1 VTDVLRPPDTTRVR
15 DRTGLRNLMGRFS
28 ARMDMVW
35 LGLGLLGI
43 GLCVAVVAT
52 ALVGTAATVL
62 SALGLPAM
70 LAGVVLLDSA
80 RHRR

>member
-1 VTDVLRPPDTTRVR
+1 MRRL
-15 DRTGLRNLMGRFS
+15 S

-43 GLCVAVVAT
+43 GLCVAVVAI
-52 ALVGTAATVL
+52 ALAGTTGSML
-62 SALGLPAM
+62 FALGLPVM
-70 LAGVVLLDSA
+70 LAGVMLLDSA

>member
-1 VTDVLRPPDTTRVR
+1 
-15 DRTGLRNLMGRFS
+15 
-28 ARMDMVW
+28 MDIVW

-52 ALVGTAATVL
+52 ALTGTVGTVL

-70 LAGVVLLDSA
+70 LAGVMLLDSA

>member
-1 VTDVLRPPDTTRVR
+1 
-15 DRTGLRNLMGRFS
+15 
-28 ARMDMVW
+28 MDMIW
-35 LGLGLLGI
+35 LGLGLLAI

-52 ALVGTAATVL
+52 ALAGTAATVL
-62 SALGLPAM
+62 SALGLPSM

>member
-1 VTDVLRPPDTTRVR
+1 LD
-15 DRTGLRNLMGRFS
+15 S
-28 ARMDMVW
+28 VW

-52 ALVGTAATVL
+52 ALTGTVGTVL
-62 SALGLPAM
+62 SALALPAM
-70 LAGVVLLDSA
+70 LAGVMLLDSA

>member
-1 VTDVLRPPDTTRVR
+1 MDKQNNER
-15 DRTGLRNLMGRFS
+15 RNLMRRFS
-28 ARMDMVW
+28 ARMDIVW

-52 ALVGTAATVL
+52 ALTGAVGTML

-70 LAGVVLLDSA
+70 LAGVMLLDSA

>member
-1 VTDVLRPPDTTRVR
+1 VDAAEKQNNE
-15 DRTGLRNLMGRFS
+15 GRNLMRRFS
-28 ARMDMVW
+28 ARMDTVW

-52 ALVGTAATVL
+52 ALTGTVGTVL

-70 LAGVVLLDSA
+70 LAGVVPLDSA